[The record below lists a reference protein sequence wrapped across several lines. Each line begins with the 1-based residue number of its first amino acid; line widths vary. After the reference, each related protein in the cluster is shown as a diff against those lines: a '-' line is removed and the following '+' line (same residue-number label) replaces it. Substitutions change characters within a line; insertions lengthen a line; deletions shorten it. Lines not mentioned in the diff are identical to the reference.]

1 MRHKRIIRRTRGK
14 EPIKKSATL
23 IEDTGPGAAFTT
35 FILVQNTISRNLDGS
50 TVTVRDSQNTG
61 VTANVGDIVKYI
73 NIRVQAGARD
83 APEPEDETSGWL
95 EWGVVKQK
103 ETFLSPQK
111 TNIGTQTLGDTLTKQ
126 FRGDCLL
133 TGAIPVG
140 GDIPNVQDIIIKVPQ
155 TFIKMQLGSSITF
168 FSYFRSVNAAS
179 TALAL
184 INLTVSCQYKLY
196 V

>member
-35 FILVQNTISRNLDGS
+35 FILVQNTISRSLDGS
-50 TVTVRDSQNTG
+50 TVTVRDNQNTG
-61 VTANVGDIVKYI
+61 VTANIGDIVKYI

-103 ETFLSPQK
+103 ETFISPQK
-111 TNIGTQTLGDTLTKQ
+111 TNISIQTLGDTLTKQ

-155 TFIKMQLGSSITF
+155 NFIKMQLGSSITF
-168 FSYFRSVNAAS
+168 FSYFRSVNSAS